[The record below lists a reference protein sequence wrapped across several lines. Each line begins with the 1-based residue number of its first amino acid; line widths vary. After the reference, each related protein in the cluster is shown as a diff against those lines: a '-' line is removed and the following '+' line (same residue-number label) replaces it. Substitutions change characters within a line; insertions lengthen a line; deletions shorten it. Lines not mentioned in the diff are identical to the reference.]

1 MSKARLLVNCLALTV
16 LTLGISSIANAQA
29 TRTWVSGVG
38 DDANP
43 CSRTAPC
50 KTFAGAI
57 SKTAPSGEISVLDPG
72 GFGAVNITKALT
84 INGDGTLAAILNS
97 GVTGIIVN
105 AGANDVVY
113 IRNIS
118 INGAGTGLN
127 GIRYIAGK
135 ALHVENCNIYGQGNN
150 TAGNGNGIIVA
161 LTATA
166 GNVFVKDTNIKTCAV
181 TGISVATTTGFV
193 AGVLDNVRLE
203 GLPTGAVIGNNAFV
217 SIRNSLINLCTSTG
231 VSITGSGTPQTVQA
245 ITRDDI
251 LAAHDAWIRPD
262 NVKIFVVGDTNL
274 AEIVPLLE
282 ARFGHWQAPATP
294 RGTKAFSAAI
304 PEARPRIILIDRPQS
319 PQSLILAGEVTSVTG
334 TDDLVAMGE
343 ANDVLGGSFLSR
355 LNMELRENKHWAY
368 GAFGV
373 LNRVEHQVPYL
384 VFAPV
389 QADRTGDSI
398 AAARAQLQQFLGPNG
413 VTAAELERTINGSI
427 RELPGSFETSQAVLG
442 ALQQNDLYRRPD
454 DYYGTL
460 ASRLRRLTVADLDA
474 AARRTLDPSKFVWV
488 VVGDASRV
496 RSQLEP
502 LGLPVEVVPAA
513 H

>member
-72 GFGAVNITKALT
+72 GFGTVNITKALT

-231 VSITGSGTPQTVQA
+231 VSITGSGTPTGSF
-245 ITRDDI
+245 
-251 LAAHDAWIRPD
+251 D
-262 NVKIFVVGDTNL
+262 NVMINNNPTAINVGASGIINL
-274 AEIVPLLE
+274 SSSVLENNTTAIV
-282 ARFGHWQAPATP
+282 
-294 RGTKAFSAAI
+294 SAA
-304 PEARPRIILIDRPQS
+304 PQ
-319 PQSLILAGEVTSVTG
+319 
-334 TDDLVAMGE
+334 
-343 ANDVLGGSFLSR
+343 ANLRSSGNNRLLGNVSD
-355 LNMELRENKHWAY
+355 
-368 GAFGV
+368 GA
-373 LNRVEHQVPYL
+373 
-384 VFAPV
+384 
-389 QADRTGDSI
+389 
-398 AAARAQLQQFLGPNG
+398 
-413 VTAAELERTINGSI
+413 
-427 RELPGSFETSQAVLG
+427 
-442 ALQQNDLYRRPD
+442 ALQVILQ
-454 DYYGTL
+454 
-460 ASRLRRLTVADLDA
+460 
-474 AARRTLDPSKFVWV
+474 K
-488 VVGDASRV
+488 
-496 RSQLEP
+496 
-502 LGLPVEVVPAA
+502 
-513 H
+513 